1 MAVHKAVVSNL
12 PSPLRQRVEDCVQAN
27 VYNNVNQ
34 KKKVMPSDKNKRW
47 KTQNEELLV
56 QSLSTAP
63 GATVARDLSIF
74 NGELVVICELLSRH
88 NPARLG
94 GGGTLTKEFQQGTS
108 SCEQNR
114 F

>member
-1 MAVHKAVVSNL
+1 MCIPAVAVHEAVVSNL
-12 PSPLRQRVEDCVQAN
+12 PSPLRQCVEDCVQAN

-94 GGGTLTKEFQQGTS
+94 VCVGGEEEEDTH
-108 SCEQNR
+108 
-114 F
+114 